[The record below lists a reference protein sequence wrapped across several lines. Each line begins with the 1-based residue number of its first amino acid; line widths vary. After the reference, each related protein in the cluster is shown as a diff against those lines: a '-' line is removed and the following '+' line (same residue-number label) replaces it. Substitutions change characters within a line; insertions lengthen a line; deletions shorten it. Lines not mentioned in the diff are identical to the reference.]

1 MFQQSRRT
9 KSSNQMI
16 LSFQNWFAIYDFLHI
31 LRKLQ
36 ILSISVVLTEQI
48 SSGADHFS
56 YLVPWIP
63 FTNLKFMRATDWF
76 KNPRN
81 FKWLIWFLPFW
92 KGWFFKALKKSLLP
106 PKRDPAKVIE
116 KMKKNIIKPFHHRFS
131 RFWPSISLWGLV
143 CPLTDRSS
151 WGWHANSTPVR
162 SSAYAEK
169 ASMCAAFVAR
179 PFGLT
184 SAAQG
189 LGWLPQF
196 LRGTWGEAFNN
207 PVYVRG
213 FCWGWEIWEI
223 CFGACST
230 FFEKK
235 MMFQFLRKRGWNY
248 HVRKPKVSS
257 RYVENPSSKQKNHPC

>member
-1 MFQQSRRT
+1 MISAIFGKDDFSKHSKKVCCPQKGTLQ
-9 KSSNQMI
+9 KSS
-16 LSFQNWFAIYDFLHI
+16 
-31 LRKLQ
+31 K
-36 ILSISVVLTEQI
+36 
-48 SSGADHFS
+48 
-56 YLVPWIP
+56 
-63 FTNLKFMRATDWF
+63 
-76 KNPRN
+76 
-81 FKWLIWFLPFW
+81 KW
-92 KGWFFKALKKSLLP
+92 
-106 PKRDPAKVIE
+106 
-116 KMKKNIIKPFHHRFS
+116 KKNIIKPFHHRFS

-207 PVYVRG
+207 PVYVRD
-213 FCWGWEIWEI
+213 FCWGWEI

-235 MMFQFLRKRGWNY
+235 NDVSIFTKKSWNY
-248 HVRKPKVSS
+248 HVRKPKV
-257 RYVENPSSKQKNHPC
+257 RRLQICWKPFFKTNIIPARR